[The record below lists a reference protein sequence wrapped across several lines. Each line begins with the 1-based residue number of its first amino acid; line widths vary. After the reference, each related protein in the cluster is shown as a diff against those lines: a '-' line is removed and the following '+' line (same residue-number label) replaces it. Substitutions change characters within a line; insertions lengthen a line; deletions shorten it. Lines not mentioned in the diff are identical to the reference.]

1 MRPLVLSLAA
11 ALFGAVAARAAS
23 PYPVH
28 IERQRGQTLIIK
40 HTPVPTRIGVRT
52 VYGGKVL
59 QVRKVRR
66 AKTVAARKVYRRRIV
81 PAEYTDYREY
91 VFNPALAGGCRD
103 GGYVR
108 GRLPNGQPLVLHKDV
123 CEGIAPI
130 SSLPGRY

>member
-1 MRPLVLSLAA
+1 
-11 ALFGAVAARAAS
+11 
-23 PYPVH
+23 
-28 IERQRGQTLIIK
+28 
-40 HTPVPTRIGVRT
+40 VRT
-52 VYGGKVL
+52 VYGAKVL

-66 AKTVAARKVYRRRIV
+66 AKTVAARKVYRRRIVPAEFYRRRIV

-123 CEGIAPI
+123 CEGVAPI
-130 SSLPGRY
+130 AASGGRSGSFSAERATCSRCSRCSFAER